1 MLPDVERG
9 EGQVNTGYEIKF
21 FDKVGQALE
30 TKEGTTYTFF
40 ADSLEAAHDHT
51 WGLFALAAVDRAR

>member
-1 MLPDVERG
+1 
-9 EGQVNTGYEIKF
+9 VNTGYEIKF